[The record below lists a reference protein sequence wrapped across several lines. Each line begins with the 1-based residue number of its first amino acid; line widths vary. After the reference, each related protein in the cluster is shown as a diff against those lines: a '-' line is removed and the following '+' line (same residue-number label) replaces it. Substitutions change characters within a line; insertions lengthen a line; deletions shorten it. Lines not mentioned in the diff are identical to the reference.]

1 MFRCQICGQVSGA
14 GTRANKV
21 VLVSRAK
28 NYTSRGGHE
37 GFQRRFRGVR
47 PPKVEYD
54 KGGKGH
60 EIVREVLACEP
71 CASRV
76 KPVIQA
82 APVGSSDHDDYD
94 DDYDMS
100 DDSSHNG

>member
-1 MFRCQICGQVSGA
+1 MFRCQICGQVSRS

-21 VLVSRAK
+21 VLVSRAR
-28 NYTSRGGHE
+28 NYSQRGGHE

-60 EIVREVLACEP
+60 EIVREVLACEA
-71 CASRV
+71 CAARV
-76 KPVIQA
+76 KPVVQA
-82 APVGSSDHDDYD
+82 APAGSAMDDDYD
-94 DDYDMS
+94 DDYDMDSS
-100 DDSSHNG
+100 DD